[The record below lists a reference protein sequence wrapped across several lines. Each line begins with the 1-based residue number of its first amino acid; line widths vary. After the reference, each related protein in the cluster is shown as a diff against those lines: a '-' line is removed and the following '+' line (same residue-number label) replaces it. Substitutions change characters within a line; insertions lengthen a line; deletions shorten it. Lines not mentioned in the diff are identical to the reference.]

1 MVYTLNLLFSQVRSF
16 TLTLLYLTTP
26 PLYICRNHFS
36 VYRITGDSMSPSLS
50 PDFHNTGKKDWMLFQ
65 KNLRLADEQGY
76 GVDTVLKS
84 QLKRG
89 MVVMFWTPH
98 SPDRIAVKR
107 VVALEGDVVVPLAHK
122 KIKGGQRRVGD
133 GAGVGGD
140 VTVPFGH
147 VWVEGDNSDVTLD
160 SNDYGPISKSLIT
173 GVAKRIV
180 WPWER
185 RGKLTGGEE
194 WRERC
199 NGRIRWNGNE
209 GIIPA
214 EWTMY

>member
-1 MVYTLNLLFSQVRSF
+1 MVYTFNSLLLQFRSF

-107 VVALEGDVVVPLAHK
+107 VVALEGDVVMPLAHK
-122 KIKGGQRRVGD
+122 KINGSQRRFGD
-133 GAGVGGD
+133 GAGIGD
-140 VTVPFGH
+140 KITVPFGH
-147 VWVEGDNSDVTLD
+147 VWVEGDNSDMTLD

-180 WPWER
+180 WPRER
-185 RGKLTGGEE
+185 RGKLADGEE

-199 NGRIRWNGNE
+199 KGRIQWNGNE
-209 GIIPA
+209 GRVPE
-214 EWTMY
+214 EWVMY